1 MRRLLRFPILAA
13 AALLAAGTVLAAPA
27 SAAPSASPAAVSDF
41 YRAPSPL
48 PLRAPGTLIRYRA
61 AAVTGLGAPLARAW
75 TVMYHSRDARGR
87 DVPVT
92 GTVLV
97 PSAPWTGPGLRPVV
111 TLAPGTQ
118 GLGQQCAP
126 SKQLVAGTEYEVS
139 NIGLALAQGW
149 NVVVT
154 DYQGYTTGAT
164 PSYTV
169 GPDMGH
175 AVLDIVRA
183 AAHLPRSGVSRR
195 EPVAAWGYSQGG
207 GGAAWATVLQPRYA
221 RDLHLVVAAAGGIP
235 ADPKAVGDSLNG
247 QLGAGFLL
255 DALIGN
261 EVTYRAQWP
270 FSPMLN
276 AAGVAAVRTDEGE
289 CVNDSLTTFA
299 FKDLNTY
306 LKAGHTLQTFESLPS
321 VARILAA
328 NQLADQPRP
337 RVPIFQYH
345 AGGDEIVPLAQA
357 QALHRRWCAEG
368 VQTRLDLEPGEHITG
383 SPEGS
388 AAAITWLRTGFAGLP
403 EVTNCAT

>member
-1 MRRLLRFPILAA
+1 MRRPLRFTVLA
-13 AALLAAGTVLAAPA
+13 AALLAAGTALAVPA
-27 SAAPSASPAAVSDF
+27 SAAPTASAADF

-48 PLRAPGTLIRYRA
+48 PYGAPGQLIRHRA
-61 AAVTGLGAPLARAW
+61 AAVKGVGAPLATAW

-87 DVPVT
+87 DVAVT
-92 GTVLV
+92 GTVLR
-97 PSAPWTGPGLRPVV
+97 PNAPWPGPGLRPVV

-118 GLGQQCAP
+118 GLGPQCAP
-126 SKQLVAGTEYEVS
+126 SKQLVAGTEYEAP

-149 NVVVT
+149 SVVVT

-183 AAHLPRSGVSRR
+183 AAHVPGSGVSRR
-195 EPVAAWGYSQGG
+195 APVAAWGYSQGG

-261 EVTYRAQWP
+261 QVTYRAQWP

-276 AAGVAAVRTDEGE
+276 RAGMAAVRTDKGE

-306 LKAGHTLQTFESLPS
+306 LEAGHTLQKFEALPS
-321 VARILAA
+321 VARILRA

-403 EVTNCAT
+403 ELTNCLT